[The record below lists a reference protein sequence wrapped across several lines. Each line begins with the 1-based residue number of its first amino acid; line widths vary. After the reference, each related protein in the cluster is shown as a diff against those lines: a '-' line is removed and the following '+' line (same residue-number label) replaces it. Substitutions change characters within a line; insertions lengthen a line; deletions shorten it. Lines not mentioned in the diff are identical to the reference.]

1 MLTASLRIQ
10 TSAENKEE
18 FGTISPERY
27 EAQAMIMEEAH
38 ANLIIEHLQTMSSVP
53 SSYISSASTSSISIA
68 IPHFTHTSGRED
80 VLVVKRRR
88 SA

>member
-1 MLTASLRIQ
+1 M
-10 TSAENKEE
+10 ENKEE

-27 EAQAMIMEEAH
+27 EAEGMIVEEAQ
-38 ANLIIEHLQTMSSVP
+38 ANLIIERSQTTSSAP
-53 SSYISSASTSSISIA
+53 SSYTSSASTSSISIA
-68 IPHFTHTSGRED
+68 IPHFTHHYGRED